1 MTITAKFGGTC
12 LTCGGYITAGERVM
26 YEPGQG
32 IRHPRGGCKKATQTT
47 TPPAPVERK
56 PDEPLRDDAKLL
68 GKAQYKGHEYLL
80 LWEGQTKRGTSAAK
94 LAFRDGSKTFWAD
107 AGEYSVTKRYQDA
120 YHGPMTLGKLNRM
133 ADEFQAAKNETA
145 ASAKVAAATAAIPP
159 ERLMAMAGE
168 LAEKAGV
175 ELIAD
180 AKPASC
186 HAGEKVTPGE
196 TRKQRTGYMLVIAV
210 GKYERYYVSRQDLD
224 DMDDDNGQPG
234 WKENQQYTG
243 IRCSEPVAVR
253 AERERKEAAQAA
265 KNAKA
270 QAEIAAWKSAL
281 AQIPADYRTRHGA
294 LYGGTVTMVG
304 GNGQSVSIAEPGL
317 DASNLPWVKVA
328 SHETRVDDPRSSI
341 DGRVQDCQTLYTAG
355 VPDGRAIYYVHHYG
369 SFGDDLRV
377 TYYLPEDLWQQMLLA
392 EIQARGITPE
402 SAEQWLSQSRG
413 CVGTELYEFAATLR
427 PAPVIVNV
435 TRAQQD

>member
-56 PDEPLRDDAKLL
+56 P
-68 GKAQYKGHEYLL
+68 
-80 LWEGQTKRGTSAAK
+80 
-94 LAFRDGSKTFWAD
+94 
-107 AGEYSVTKRYQDA
+107 
-120 YHGPMTLGKLNRM
+120 
-133 ADEFQAAKNETA
+133 ETA

-180 AKPASC
+180 AKPESC

-196 TRKQRTGYMLVIAV
+196 TRKQRTGYMLVIAA

-243 IRCSEPVAVR
+243 IRCSEPVAV
-253 AERERKEAAQAA
+253 EAAQAA

>member
-1 MTITAKFGGTC
+1 
-12 LTCGGYITAGERVM
+12 
-26 YEPGQG
+26 
-32 IRHPRGGCKKATQTT
+32 
-47 TPPAPVERK
+47 
-56 PDEPLRDDAKLL
+56 
-68 GKAQYKGHEYLL
+68 
-80 LWEGQTKRGTSAAK
+80 
-94 LAFRDGSKTFWAD
+94 
-107 AGEYSVTKRYQDA
+107 
-120 YHGPMTLGKLNRM
+120 
-133 ADEFQAAKNETA
+133 
-145 ASAKVAAATAAIPP
+145 
-159 ERLMAMAGE
+159 MAMAGE

-180 AKPASC
+180 AKPQSC

-210 GKYERYYVSRQDLD
+210 GKYERYYVSQDDLD
-224 DMDDDNGQPG
+224 DQDDFQEHPG
-234 WKENQQYTG
+234 WQENQQYTG

-294 LYGGTVTMVG
+294 LYGGTVTMVR

-402 SAEQWLSQSRG
+402 SAEKWLSQSRG

-427 PAPVIVNV
+427 PAPVMIEE
-435 TRAQQD
+435 